1 MKKHLLALLL
11 LAGTSAQAQTIHLG
25 LKFGVGFSRFVGANV
40 PDNSLIGT
48 FRKFGINAG
57 GLAEIG
63 FSDHWSVQPELLYTV
78 KGTKQIFSAPG
89 SDQVLQ
95 QQLRYL
101 DVPLLVKFKTHHVF
115 VEAGPQI
122 GLLLSAVETYE
133 RGATST
139 DTDNKDLFRTADPGY
154 VLGLGV
160 QDTNGLLLGVRYNG
174 GFPNVYAQGVRA
186 RNSDFQVYLGYVF
199 GGNPK

>member
-1 MKKHLLALLL
+1 MRKYFLAFLLL
-11 LAGTSAQAQTIHLG
+11 TGATAQAQTVHFG
-25 LKFGVGFSRFVGANV
+25 LKFGVGLSRFVGADV

-57 GLAEIG
+57 GLAEIS
-63 FSDHWSVQPELLYTV
+63 FTEHWSVQPELLYTV
-78 KGTKQIFSAPG
+78 KGSKQILSSPG

-95 QQLRYL
+95 QQLRYA

-133 RGATST
+133 QGASSS
-139 DTDNKDLFRTADPGY
+139 DTANKDLFRTADPGY

-174 GFPNVYAQGVRA
+174 GFSRVYTQEVRA
-186 RNSDFQVYLGYVF
+186 RNSDFQVYLGYLF
-199 GGNPK
+199 GSGK

>member
-1 MKKHLLALLL
+1 MKKYLLALLL
-11 LAGTSAQAQTIHLG
+11 LAGARAQAQTVHFG
-25 LKFGVGFSRFVGANV
+25 LKFGVGFSRFVGTDV
-40 PDNSLIGT
+40 PDNSLVGT

-63 FSDHWSVQPELLYTV
+63 LSDHWAVQPELLFTV

-101 DVPLLVKFKTHHVF
+101 DVPVLLKFKTHHVF
-115 VEAGPQI
+115 VEAGPQL

-133 RGATST
+133 RGASSSDTS
-139 DTDNKDLFRTADPGY
+139 NKDLFRTADPGY

-174 GFPNVYAQGVRA
+174 GLANVYTKGVRA

-199 GGNPK
+199 GSSPQ

>member
-1 MKKHLLALLL
+1 MKKYLLPLLL
-11 LAGTSAQAQTIHLG
+11 LTGAKAQAQTVHFG
-25 LKFGVGFSRFVGANV
+25 LKFGIGLSRFVGADV

-63 FSDHWSVQPELLYTV
+63 LTDHWSVQPELLYAV
-78 KGTKQIFSAPG
+78 KGSKQIFSSPG

-101 DVPLLVKFKTHHVF
+101 DVPLLTKFKTHHVF
-115 VEAGPQI
+115 VEAGPQA

-133 RGATST
+133 QGASAS
-139 DTDNKDLFRTADPGY
+139 DTDNKGLFRTADFGY

-174 GFPNVYAQGVRA
+174 GFSNVYTQGIRA

-199 GGNPK
+199 GSSK